1 MSTTFI
7 PWQDLTVYLLLLLL
21 PADDAALQ
29 AMDEADRAT
38 LIGILGTLHEQA
50 IAASNTAQA
59 A

>member
-7 PWQDLTVYLLLLLL
+7 PWQDLTVYLLLLL

-29 AMDEADRAT
+29 AMDEADRTT